1 MCGATSAVGL
11 DDLERRMWAEIRD
24 RLRVPGQLSGLMR
37 GFLGAEEVA
46 VAIATAPDGRVTP
59 LAVLITPAMSD
70 ELTLQSTASGRE
82 TTGHVGGYEVEVLLG
97 EGAGVGPVA
106 LMVTPWMREHLALY
120 ARTLWAGRS
129 SRP

>member
-59 LAVLITPAMSD
+59 LAVLITPTMSD
-70 ELTLQSTASGRE
+70 ELTLDSTTTGRKV
-82 TTGHVGGYEVEVLLG
+82 TGHVGGYEVEVLLSDS
-97 EGAGVGPVA
+97 AGPVA
-106 LMVTPWMREHLALY
+106 LLVTPWMREHLVLY
-120 ARTLWAGRS
+120 ARTLWSGRPD
-129 SRP
+129 RR

>member
-46 VAIATAPDGRVTP
+46 VAIATAPDGWVTP
-59 LAVLITPAMSD
+59 LAVLITPTMSD
-70 ELTLQSTASGRE
+70 ELALDSTATGRRAI
-82 TTGHVGGYEVEVLLG
+82 GHVGEYEVEVLLG
-97 EGAGVGPVA
+97 DGTGAGPVA

-120 ARTLWAGRS
+120 SRTLW
-129 SRP
+129 SRRPR

>member
-11 DDLERRMWAEIRD
+11 DDLERRMWAEVRD

-46 VAIATAPDGRVTP
+46 VAISTAPDGRVTP
-59 LAVLITPAMSD
+59 LAVLITPTMSD
-70 ELTLQSTASGRE
+70 ELALASTATGRE
-82 TTGHVGGYEVEVLLG
+82 VTGHVGEYEVQVLLG
-97 EGAGVGPVA
+97 DGAGAGPVA

-120 ARTLWAGRS
+120 ARSLWSGRS
-129 SRP
+129 R